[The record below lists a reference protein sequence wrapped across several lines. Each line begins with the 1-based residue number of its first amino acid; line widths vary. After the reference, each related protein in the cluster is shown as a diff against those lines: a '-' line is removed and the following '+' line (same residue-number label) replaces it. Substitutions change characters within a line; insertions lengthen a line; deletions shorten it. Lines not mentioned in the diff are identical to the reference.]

1 MTGAARIR
9 PAGPDDA
16 AAIAAAHCLAW
27 RETYRGM
34 LPDAMVDGLGQDEA
48 TEKWTARL
56 GPHAPDQVFIAEDS
70 AGTALG
76 FASGKPSDEAADPD
90 AGLLDTLYLVKA
102 GQGLGLGR
110 RLLYTVADMLDTAGY
125 SRMLVVVHAE
135 NPAAR
140 FYAAMG
146 AARLLERERM
156 FRGHLCPEILWSWAL
171 PLAPPE
177 AP

>member
-34 LPDAMVDGLGQDEA
+34 LPDAMVDG
-48 TEKWTARL
+48 L